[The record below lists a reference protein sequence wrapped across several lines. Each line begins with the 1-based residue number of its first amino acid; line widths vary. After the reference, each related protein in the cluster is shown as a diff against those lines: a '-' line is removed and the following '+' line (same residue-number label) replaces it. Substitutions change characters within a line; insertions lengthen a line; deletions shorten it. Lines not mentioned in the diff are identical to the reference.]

1 MGLTSFNEVAV
12 PRMERMNPV
21 RILIADDYEVVR
33 RGIATVLE
41 ARPGWIVVAQ
51 AATGREAVEKAK
63 KFKPD
68 IIVLDIG
75 MPELNGL
82 EALRQIQKEVPQS
95 KVLIF
100 TTDESEDIAND
111 ALGAGAMGYL
121 FQSDGAEALV
131 TAVESLM
138 QNRPFLTPRVSQM
151 VLENY
156 RKFHSG
162 ARVRPAILHLSL
174 REREILQ
181 LVAEGKCT
189 KEIAAI
195 LNVSGKTVETH
206 RANLSRKLQL
216 RSVSDLVRYAIRNH
230 IIAP

>member
-1 MGLTSFNEVAV
+1 
-12 PRMERMNPV
+12 MNPV

-33 RGIATVLE
+33 RGITTVLE
-41 ARPGWIVVAQ
+41 SRPGWTVVAQ

-68 IIVLDIG
+68 ITVLDIG

-82 EALRQIQKEVPQS
+82 EALRQILKDVPQT
-95 KVLIF
+95 KILIF
-100 TTDESEDIAND
+100 TTDESEDIANN

-131 TAVESLM
+131 SAVESLV

-162 ARVRPAILHLSL
+162 AGVRPAILHLSL

-195 LNVSGKTVETH
+195 LNVSFKTVETH